1 MSVYFGLVCFR
12 VTPMLIFLSLAF
24 LVSVILHLNISCV
37 MIKLKL
43 EELLV
48 MDLTYLVF
56 HEASSRHS
64 LFCLFFT
71 VGSNVENRV
80 SQYGEIT
87 KARRNRYD
95 ISQECDSKAS

>member
-1 MSVYFGLVCFR
+1 
-12 VTPMLIFLSLAF
+12 
-24 LVSVILHLNISCV
+24 

-48 MDLTYLVF
+48 MDLT
-56 HEASSRHS
+56 
-64 LFCLFFT
+64 FFT

>member
-48 MDLTYLVF
+48 MDLT
-56 HEASSRHS
+56 
-64 LFCLFFT
+64 FFT
-71 VGSNVENRV
+71 VGSNVEN
-80 SQYGEIT
+80 
-87 KARRNRYD
+87 
-95 ISQECDSKAS
+95 

>member
-1 MSVYFGLVCFR
+1 
-12 VTPMLIFLSLAF
+12 MLIFLSLAF

-48 MDLTYLVF
+48 MDLT
-56 HEASSRHS
+56 
-64 LFCLFFT
+64 FFT

>member
-1 MSVYFGLVCFR
+1 
-12 VTPMLIFLSLAF
+12 
-24 LVSVILHLNISCV
+24 

-71 VGSNVENRV
+71 VGSNVEN
-80 SQYGEIT
+80 
-87 KARRNRYD
+87 
-95 ISQECDSKAS
+95 